1 MREENCKNCQHWG
14 SVIEKIFS
22 NEPIKYCWIED
33 TFTEHNHSCN
43 LFFPVPEEE
52 VENGKQKR

>member
-14 SVIEKIFS
+14 SVIEKVLS
-22 NEPIKYCWIED
+22 NEPIKYCWIKD
-33 TFTEHNHSCN
+33 NFTEHNHSCN

-52 VENGKQKR
+52 IENGK